1 MANIVRAVNH
11 RLLQRSVLPSLP
23 GLLGGREHGGAS
35 LAGKTVA
42 ITGASAGIGRAA
54 AYRLAG
60 RGATLVL
67 IARNGDELAETVK
80 GVQQRG
86 GTAIAIEADLT
97 DEDSAGAV
105 IAELNRRKIDVL
117 VNNAGRSIRR
127 KIIDSTDRMH
137 DFERTMA
144 INYFAA
150 VRLTLG
156 VLDGM
161 RERGSGQIVNVC
173 TWALR
178 PGTMPLFGAYGASKA
193 ALEMFSRS
201 LGAELEGSGVAV
213 TVVYFP
219 LVKTEMIAPT
229 AKYDSRVTLTDT
241 EAGEWI
247 EHAIDARPLRIVP
260 NLMKA
265 APLADITVPGVMDKF
280 SRIIS

>member
-1 MANIVRAVNH
+1 
-11 RLLQRSVLPSLP
+11 
-23 GLLGGREHGGAS
+23 
-35 LAGKTVA
+35 
-42 ITGASAGIGRAA
+42 
-54 AYRLAG
+54 
-60 RGATLVL
+60 
-67 IARNGDELAETVK
+67 
-80 GVQQRG
+80 
-86 GTAIAIEADLT
+86 
-97 DEDSAGAV
+97 
-105 IAELNRRKIDVL
+105 
-117 VNNAGRSIRR
+117 
-127 KIIDSTDRMH
+127 MH

-150 VRLTLG
+150 VRLSLG

-161 RERGSGQIVNVC
+161 RERDNGQIVNVC

-201 LGAELEGSGVAV
+201 LGAELDGSGVAV

-219 LVKTEMIAPT
+219 LVKTGMISPT
-229 AKYDSRVTLTDT
+229 EKYDSRVTLSDD

-247 EHAIDARPLRIVP
+247 EHALDARPMRIVP

-265 APLADITVPGVMDKF
+265 APIADVTVPGLMNKV

>member
-1 MANIVRAVNH
+1 MVNILRAVNH
-11 RLLQRSVLPSLP
+11 RLLQRSVLTAPSVV
-23 GLLGGREHGGAS
+23 GRSPSS
-35 LAGKTVA
+35 LEGRTIA

-54 AYRLAG
+54 ALRLAA
-60 RGATLVL
+60 RGASLALV
-67 IARNGDELAETVK
+67 ARNGDELAETAA
-80 GVQQRG
+80 GVVQRG
-86 GTAIAIEADLT
+86 GSAVVLEADLT
-97 DEDSAGAV
+97 DESSAAGV
-105 IAELNRRKIDVL
+105 VEDLNRLEIDVL

-127 KIIDSTDRMH
+127 PIIDSTDRMH
-137 DFERTMA
+137 DFERTIA

-161 RERGSGQIVNVC
+161 RGRDRGQIVNVC

-201 LGAELEGSGVAV
+201 LGAELAGSGVAV
-213 TVVYFP
+213 TIVYFP
-219 LVKTEMIAPT
+219 LVRTGMIAPT
-229 AKYDSRVTLTDT
+229 AKYDGRVTLTDT

-247 EHAIDARPLRIVP
+247 EHAVDARPLRIVP

-265 APLADITVPGVMDKF
+265 APLADVALPGLMNRA
-280 SRIIS
+280 SRIFS

>member
-1 MANIVRAVNH
+1 MANIIRAVNH
-11 RLLQRSVLPSLP
+11 RLLQRSFVPSLP
-23 GLLGGREHGGAS
+23 GLSTRGESES
-35 LAGKTVA
+35 LAGKTIA

-54 AYRLAG
+54 AFRLAS

-67 IARNGDELAETVK
+67 IARSGPGLKETAA
-80 GVQQRG
+80 GVEERG
-86 GTAIAIEADLT
+86 GTAVALEADLT
-97 DEDSAGAV
+97 DETSAAAV
-105 IAELNRRKIDVL
+105 IDELNRRKVDVL

-127 KIIDSTDRMH
+127 KITDSTDRMH

-150 VRLTLG
+150 VRLSLG

-161 RERGSGQIVNVC
+161 RERKSGQIVNVC

-201 LGAELEGSGVAV
+201 LGAELAGSGVAV

-229 AKYDSRVTLTDT
+229 EKYDSRVTLSDS

-247 EHAIDARPLRIVP
+247 EHAVDTRPMRIVP

-265 APLADITVPGVMDKF
+265 APFADVTIPGVMDKV